1 MLFAQQTFKLQ
12 HLGTETTKFQAR
24 SFNRGSLAPLSTL
37 VDNDIIHEINGPGL
51 SPPFLYAASDQKLN
65 GIGRPGNEAKVGI
78 LSRKIQ
84 TKNLRRPS

>member
-51 SPPFLYAASDQKLN
+51 SLPFLYAASNQKLN
-65 GIGRPGNEAKVGI
+65 G
-78 LSRKIQ
+78 RKAWE
-84 TKNLRRPS
+84 